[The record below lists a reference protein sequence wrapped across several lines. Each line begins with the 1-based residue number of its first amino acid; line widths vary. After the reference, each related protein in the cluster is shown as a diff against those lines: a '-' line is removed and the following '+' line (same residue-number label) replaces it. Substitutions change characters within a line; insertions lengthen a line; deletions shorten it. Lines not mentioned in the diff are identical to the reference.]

1 MRGREGMKSD
11 RDEFTNE
18 TQPTSW
24 IETGVAWK
32 TAADAV
38 LAKIRQE
45 SSRKVTIEFGD
56 SFMKT
61 TANINLDVLLPPI
74 YMTMAGFAV
83 ENLIKGII
91 VRDDPK
97 LIDGKSGRLHK
108 DILNHRLI
116 RLANRI
122 GFIDVKDK
130 EKTRILSKLTR
141 FVVWAGRYP
150 VPTEYNQYQKIKV
163 DLKKDPEQV
172 NRIFDELVNSCA
184 SEGVFP
190 IMWRL
195 NWGDFVAK

>member
-1 MRGREGMKSD
+1 MKSD